1 MGTKVQKKSLTLANT
16 ILIFNK
22 CAIFFILFHRKKDN
36 SHLKSNNFYVKKK
49 NNPHNIWYFH

>member
-22 CAIFFILFHRKKDN
+22 CAIFLCFFIEKETI
-36 SHLKSNNFYVKKK
+36 Y
-49 NNPHNIWYFH
+49 I